1 MRALFLQTQK
11 RSLFNDIHHMRIL
24 VFLSIVIL
32 LGCSHFSQPELRKY
46 SVRMWSDDNTFDGNF
61 SQIMTLVEKDQ
72 LIYLVNNLHFDTLHI
87 DGKKV
92 FGTLHS
98 VYVNQAHLY
107 QFDGLIVNKTGKEF
121 LIKGTLKDNQTGY
134 SLNYEIY

>member
-1 MRALFLQTQK
+1 
-11 RSLFNDIHHMRIL
+11 MRIL
-24 VFLSIVIL
+24 VFLGIVIL
-32 LGCSHFSQPELRKY
+32 FGCSHFSQPELRKY

-61 SQIMTLVEKDQ
+61 SQIMTLVERDKNQ
-72 LIYLVNNLHFDTLHI
+72 LIYLVNNMHFDTLHI

>member
-1 MRALFLQTQK
+1 
-11 RSLFNDIHHMRIL
+11 MRIL
-24 VFLSIVIL
+24 VFLGIVIL
-32 LGCSHFSQPELRKY
+32 FGCSHFSQPELRKY

-61 SQIMTLVEKDQ
+61 SQIMTLVERDKNQ

-87 DGKKV
+87 NGKKV

-121 LIKGTLKDNQTGY
+121 LIKGTLKDNQTGN
-134 SLNYEIY
+134 SLNYVIY

>member
-1 MRALFLQTQK
+1 
-11 RSLFNDIHHMRIL
+11 MRIL
-24 VFLSIVIL
+24 VFLSIVVL
-32 LGCSHFSQPELRKY
+32 TSCSHFSQPELRKY

-61 SQIMTLVEKDQ
+61 SQIMTLVERDKNQ
-72 LIYLVNNLHFDTLHI
+72 LIYLVNNMHFDTLHI

>member
-1 MRALFLQTQK
+1 
-11 RSLFNDIHHMRIL
+11 MRIL

-61 SQIMTLVEKDQ
+61 SQIMTLVEKDKDQ

>member
-1 MRALFLQTQK
+1 MVFLQTQK

-61 SQIMTLVEKDQ
+61 SQIMTLVEKDKDQ